1 MQSTLKKQLIA
12 PDAFHLFYF
21 GCIFFHRRYENLL
34 VSGRAVEIAEFTSRN
49 TGIGDIHVTVDD
61 PGDRVF
67 GVMDLAQFIG
77 YVDHFPKGKTMVQFE
92 RLGGI
97 QELQPQGFLDKQV
110 KVHLKG
116 QF

>member
-1 MQSTLKKQLIA
+1 
-12 PDAFHLFYF
+12 
-21 GCIFFHRRYENLL
+21 
-34 VSGRAVEIAEFTSRN
+34 
-49 TGIGDIHVTVDD
+49 
-61 PGDRVF
+61 
-67 GVMDLAQFIG
+67 MDLAQFIG